1 MKRTLTLI
9 LLVFILLL
17 YYYRQRVFLRDPVAT
32 VYRDEVK
39 QSGVEIFINNADDV
53 LLEKDD
59 YPGAYRILVQHWDRA
74 PGTPAR
80 LTCLPWTACVTE
92 ADNAPILPITDAAAY
107 DPKVIMTDREVTFM
121 DPTGARIRIELR

>member
-53 LLEKDD
+53 LIEKDD
-59 YPGAYRILVQHWDRA
+59 YPGAYRILVQHWDLA

-80 LTCLPWTACVTE
+80 LTCLPWTACFTE
-92 ADNAPILPITDAAAY
+92 ADNAPILPISTAAAY
-107 DPKVIMTDREVTFM
+107 DPKVTMTNREVTFV